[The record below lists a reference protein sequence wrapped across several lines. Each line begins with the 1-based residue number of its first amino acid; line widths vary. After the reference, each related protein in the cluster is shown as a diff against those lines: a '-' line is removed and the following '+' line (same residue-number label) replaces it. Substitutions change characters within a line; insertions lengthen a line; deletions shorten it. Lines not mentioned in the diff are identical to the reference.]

1 MALFEIL
8 TLGATVLGGLSQ
20 KKAANDAAAAA
31 KRVGEFNAGLIER
44 DIDLLEKQREIINRN
59 AVLQERVDRFRF
71 AEAQGSVVAGYSAA
85 GIDVS
90 QGTPMR
96 VLRQNAREFE
106 YDQAIADFNNA
117 VTNMQINDAQENARL
132 SAEMSRMEGGAQAAT
147 LRAQGTSSLIQS
159 FGQAAQFAYSSNAFG
174 SQPVQTGSYSSR
186 AINIG

>member
-8 TLGATVLGGLSQ
+8 TLGATVLGGISE
-20 KKAANDAAAAA
+20 KKASNRAAEAA
-31 KRVGEFNAGLIER
+31 REVGEFNAGLIER

-71 AEAQGSVVAGYSAA
+71 AESQGSVVAQYSAA

-90 QGTPMR
+90 HGTPMR

-106 YDQAIADFNNA
+106 YDQAITDFNNA

-132 SAEMSRMEGGAQAAT
+132 SAELSRMEGGAQAAG
-147 LRAQGTSSLIQS
+147 LRAQGTTSLIQS
-159 FGQAAQFAYSSNAFG
+159 FGSAARFGYSSGMF
-174 SQPVQTGSYSSR
+174 S
-186 AINIG
+186 

>member
-8 TLGATVLGGLSQ
+8 TLGATVLGGISE
-20 KKAANDAAAAA
+20 KKASNRAAEAA
-31 KRVGEFNAGLIER
+31 REVGEFNAKLIER
-44 DIDLLEKQREIINRN
+44 DVDLLEKQREIINRN

-71 AEAQGSVVAGYSAA
+71 AESQGSVVAQYSAA

-90 QGTPMR
+90 HGTPMR

-132 SAEMSRMEGGAQAAT
+132 SAELSRMEGGAQAAG
-147 LRAQGTSSLIQS
+147 LRAQGTTSLIQS
-159 FGQAAQFAYSSNAFG
+159 FGSAARFG
-174 SQPVQTGSYSSR
+174 YQNNMFG
-186 AINIG
+186 

>member
-8 TLGATVLGGLSQ
+8 TLGATVLGGISE
-20 KKAANDAAAAA
+20 KKASNRAAEAA
-31 KRVGEFNAGLIER
+31 REVGEFNAGLIER
-44 DIDLLEKQREIINRN
+44 DVDLLERQREIINRN

-71 AEAQGSVVAGYSAA
+71 AESQGSVVAQYSAA

-132 SAEMSRMEGGAQAAT
+132 SAELSRMEGGAQAAG
-147 LRAQGTSSLIQS
+147 LRAQGTTSLIQS
-159 FGQAAQFAYSSNAFG
+159 FGSAARFGYSSGMF
-174 SQPVQTGSYSSR
+174 S
-186 AINIG
+186 